1 MSAPGSSPDLS
12 VVSESSDSRASSSGT
27 PARPT
32 AAPEPSGPAEAERH
46 GAPWWLLIVVAVVG
60 VVFFLHQ
67 YQRAEGLDARVASLT
82 DELLAADQQLEEAN
96 RQIAS
101 HQTHLQRV
109 RAGIAAL
116 SEQVVGLQALADRD
130 PLAPL
135 AAPEAPPE
143 FAPEAARDQ
152 APAEAGAADAE
163 ASAAEPAPRE
173 QSRAEESAAGG
184 ETSGGAAP
192 LTDAE
197 GYYWRAEGAGPA
209 SRSGPEAAERQSL
222 IESATGTSFADR

>member
-12 VVSESSDSRASSSGT
+12 VVSESSDSRASSRGT

-32 AAPEPSGPAEAERH
+32 AAPEPSGPAEAQRR
-46 GAPWWLLIVVAVVG
+46 GAPWWLVIVVAVVG
-60 VVFFLHQ
+60 VLFFLHQ

-82 DELLAADQQLEEAN
+82 EELLAADQQLEEAN

-116 SEQVVGLQALADRD
+116 SDQVVGLQALADRD

-135 AAPEAPPE
+135 APSEATPEVAPD
-143 FAPEAARDQ
+143 R
-152 APAEAGAADAE
+152 APAEADAADARVSAAEPAAPEPSRAE
-163 ASAAEPAPRE
+163 ASAA
-173 QSRAEESAAGG
+173 AAGG
-184 ETSGGAAP
+184 ETSGAAAP

-197 GYYWRAEGAGPA
+197 GYYWRAEGAGTA
-209 SRSGPEAAERQSL
+209 SPSGPEAAERQSL

>member
-32 AAPEPSGPAEAERH
+32 AAPEPSRPAEAERH

-60 VVFFLHQ
+60 VLFFLHQ

-82 DELLAADQQLEEAN
+82 EELLAADQQLEEAN

-101 HQTHLQRV
+101 HQSHLQRV

-116 SEQVVGLQALADRD
+116 SDQVVGLQALADRD

-135 AAPEAPPE
+135 TAPDTAAEV
-143 FAPEAARDQ
+143 APEAALDR
-152 APAEAGAADAE
+152 APAAAAAADAG
-163 ASAAEPAPRE
+163 ASAAEPAPPE
-173 QSRAEESAAGG
+173 PSRAEGAVAGG

-197 GYYWRAEGAGPA
+197 GYYWRAEGAGTTSP
-209 SRSGPEAAERQSL
+209 SEPEAAERQFL

>member
-32 AAPEPSGPAEAERH
+32 AAPEPSGPAKAERR
-46 GAPWWLLIVVAVVG
+46 GAPWWLVIVVAVIG
-60 VVFFLHQ
+60 VLFFLHQ
-67 YQRAEGLDARVASLT
+67 YQRAEGLDARVTSLT
-82 DELLAADQQLEEAN
+82 EELLAADQQLEEAN
-96 RQIAS
+96 RQIVS

-116 SEQVVGLQALADRD
+116 SDQVVGLQALADRD

-135 AAPEAPPE
+135 TAPEAAPDAASDQVPAEAGTAAPEA
-143 FAPEAARDQ
+143 
-152 APAEAGAADAE
+152 
-163 ASAAEPAPRE
+163 STAEPAPPA
-173 QSRAEESAAGG
+173 QARAEESVAGG
-184 ETSGGAAP
+184 ETPGGAAP

-197 GYYWRAEGAGPA
+197 GYYWRAEGASTAKP
-209 SRSGPEAAERQSL
+209 SGPEAAERQAL